1 MSNSLVVVLEEAG
14 AALHEQMQ
22 KQSQNPLQAVM
33 ENLTPVQRTAIRNAL
48 IGAMV
53 GGAGGGGFAAAA
65 KKPVGRPALAG
76 ALLGALAGGGGT
88 YGLGLLT
95 GQEKF
100 PGETASPESLIGK
113 GTEALVGLPMR
124 HPLMTIGGIA
134 GGIGA
139 ARTVPTAAGLQTV
152 VREALK
158 AKDPDAQAVLNR
170 LWYIEKSKSLGR
182 RVREAIPDPR
192 KEVIRAIRERTG
204 SPREMFG
211 VKFPVSP
218 HAKRLER
225 ALTGLIPK
233 GPGRIS
239 RLLTALK
246 PGTRVGRML
255 KAIPA
260 GFKGMSGRGRAG
272 LALLPAGLGLGYLLD
287 KYIKGQY

>member
-124 HPLMTIGGIA
+124 HPLMTIGGVLGGA
-134 GGIGA
+134 GTA
-139 ARTVPTAAGLQTV
+139 KYAPTASDLLNQIKALAAEKGSPLAGMAEKGTRELSNLLEGPSLLQ
-152 VREALK
+152 
-158 AKDPDAQAVLNR
+158 
-170 LWYIEKSKSLGR
+170 
-182 RVREAIPDPR
+182 RVRRAFRSPDLSKVP
-192 KEVIRAIRERTG
+192 KEWLSVQ
-204 SPREMFG
+204 
-211 VKFPVSP
+211 
-218 HAKRLER
+218 
-225 ALTGLIPK
+225 
-233 GPGRIS
+233 PGRVS
-239 RLLTALK
+239 RLLSALK
-246 PGTRVGRML
+246 PGTRVGQML
-255 KAIPA
+255 KAWPR
-260 GFKGMSGRGRAG
+260 GLPRPKGRAA
-272 LALLPAGLGLGYLLD
+272 LALLPVGLGLGYLLD